1 MARKS
6 SNRPTDAEL
15 AILRVL
21 WDKGPSTVR
30 QVHEVLDLDGNVGYT
45 TVLKTMQIMA
55 EKGLLDRDESSR
67 AHVYT
72 PRKKKAETQ
81 GHLLADLR
89 DRAFK
94 GSTSS
99 LVLQALSTQKASA
112 EDLAEIRA
120 LLDRL
125 EGEE

>member
-15 AILRVL
+15 AILRIL

-30 QVHEVLDLDGNVGYT
+30 QVHEVLNTGGDVGYT

-55 EKGLLDRDESSR
+55 EKELLDRDESNR
-67 AHVYT
+67 AHVYM
-72 PRKKKAETQ
+72 PRKEKAETQ

-99 LVLQALSTQKASA
+99 LVMQALSTQKASA
-112 EDLAEIRA
+112 DDLAEIRA